1 MTKAHTI
8 IALAK
13 LFCCSFVSGT
23 VGVKV
28 KYENNFHPR
37 KKYDIILENWGRK
50 AFRHDTTSDTGD
62 VPGSWLVIIFYNGSL
77 HLDLGRA
84 KIIVGLPRN
93 LTLFRII
100 SSESVCSTDKM
111 SAQKGIFVTITLLSV
126 LFGPF

>member
-13 LFCCSFVSGT
+13 LSCCSFVSGA

-37 KKYDIILENWGRK
+37 KKYDIIPENCGRK

-84 KIIVGLPRN
+84 KIIVGFPRN
-93 LTLFRII
+93 LTSFRIT
-100 SSESVCSTDKM
+100 SSVGKCSTFLIIAKN
-111 SAQKGIFVTITLLSV
+111 AVK
-126 LFGPF
+126 

>member
-37 KKYDIILENWGRK
+37 KKYDIILENCGRK
-50 AFRHDTTSDTGD
+50 AFRHDTTSDTGN
-62 VPGSWLVIIFYNGSL
+62 VPGSWLFIILYNGP
-77 HLDLGRA
+77 LDLALGRA
-84 KIIVGLPRN
+84 KSIDRLPRN
-93 LTLFRII
+93 LTLFRVI
-100 SSESVCSTDKM
+100 SRFRSFPAKSN
-111 SAQKGIFVTITLLSV
+111 FVA
-126 LFGPF
+126 